1 MRIQQIKLLI
11 IGSAIALLSMGL
23 LSSCNQGAESE
34 QPEAAPA
41 AKEAAEDLNQGLSTA
56 KFDERKNPDALEL
69 AESNENFSTLV
80 SLIKQAEVENAVK
93 NQGPLTVFA
102 PTNDALGKL
111 PEDVVKKL
119 TDPANK
125 SKLVQVL
132 VNHVAPANYPMDKL
146 EELAEKGATLFMA
159 SGEYVPVEKKD
170 DGIYVGGAKV
180 VASYKVSNGWV
191 HVVDAPIVPKNL
203 QL

>member
-1 MRIQQIKLLI
+1 MQAKKVIAFLAIGLI
-11 IGSAIALLSMGL
+11 MVACAS
-23 LSSCNQGAESE
+23 NEESTE
-34 QPEAAPA
+34 NATSTTEVKAT
-41 AKEAAEDLNQGLSTA
+41 EDLNQGLATA
-56 KFDERKNPDALEL
+56 KFDERKMPDALEL
-69 AESNENFSTLV
+69 AESNADFSTLV

-111 PEDVVKKL
+111 PEEVVKKL

-125 SKLVQVL
+125 DKLVQVL
-132 VNHVAPANYPMDKL
+132 VNHVAPANYPTETL
-146 EELAEKGATLFMA
+146 EKLAEKGTKLFMA

-170 DGIYVGGAKV
+170 DGLYVGGAKII
-180 VASYKVSNGWV
+180 ATYKVSNGWV

-203 QL
+203 EL